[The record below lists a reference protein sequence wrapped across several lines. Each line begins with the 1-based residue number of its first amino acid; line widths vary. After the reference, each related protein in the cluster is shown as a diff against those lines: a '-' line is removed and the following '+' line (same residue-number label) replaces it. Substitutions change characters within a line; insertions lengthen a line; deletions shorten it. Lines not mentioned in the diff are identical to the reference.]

1 LNLLCNL
8 KTTSIVT
15 DYLSLTQYSYNKCI
29 TGLCK
34 VKRPIQSKSMQ
45 FQTTLQSA
53 PNYTE
58 NTVGN
63 KNVALL
69 KL

>member
-1 LNLLCNL
+1 
-8 KTTSIVT
+8 
-15 DYLSLTQYSYNKCI
+15 
-29 TGLCK
+29 
-34 VKRPIQSKSMQ
+34 MQ